1 MSTYFHDDGD
11 NNARLGMIE
20 KASLQLSEHFDSVI
34 ILATGPTE
42 DGTGAT
48 TMFKSQ
54 RGNVHA
60 HEGAV
65 REWLREQEAYQNG
78 YFGERGRRDSCRDKD
93 N

>member
-1 MSTYFHDDGD
+1 MSTHFHPPGD
-11 NNARLGMIE
+11 EQDKQLAMIE
-20 KASLQLSEHFDSVI
+20 AASLKLSEHFDSVI
-34 ILATGPTE
+34 ILATGPTG

-65 REWLREQEAYQNG
+65 REWLREQEAYQNA
-78 YFGERGRRDSCRDKD
+78 YFGEKGRRDAREQGD
-93 N
+93 

>member
-1 MSTYFHDDGD
+1 MSDYHQHPEDGKL
-11 NNARLGMIE
+11 AMLE
-20 KASLQLSEHFDSVI
+20 KHSAQLSEHFDSII

-65 REWLREQEAYQNG
+65 REWLREQEAYQTA
-78 YFGERGRRDSCRDKD
+78 YFAVKGTKHGKRDLDE
-93 N
+93 

>member
-1 MSTYFHDDGD
+1 MSSEYRDDSEG
-11 NNARLGMIE
+11 NSKLELIE
-20 KASLQLSEHFDSVI
+20 KASSALSEHFDSVI

-65 REWLREQEAYQNG
+65 REWLREQEAYQNA
-78 YFGERGRRDSCRDKD
+78 YFGEQGRRDARRDKD
-93 N
+93 I